1 VSPHRAEA
9 LGDGVAGDAAPVA
22 PGLAIEAVA
31 LGKCHR
37 IFGRPSDRLWQG
49 LLGSRRKLY
58 REFWALRDID
68 LQVARGETVGIV
80 GRNGAGKSTLLQL
93 IAGTMRATT
102 GEVRVAGRIA
112 ALLELG
118 SGFNMDF
125 TGRENVFLNAQVLG
139 MRRHEVE
146 QRFDRIA
153 EFAGLGDFINEPTR
167 TYSSGMVVRLAFS
180 VAINTD
186 PDILIIDEALAVGD
200 EAFQRKCYSRIEELK
215 RAGTTILF
223 VSHAAQSVIQLCDR
237 ALLIDGGERLLTG
250 RPRDVVE
257 HYHRLLHATGDLR
270 EEILGDIRALDRQ
283 TQGASAPE
291 PTEDA
296 APGPA
301 AATVPA
307 PVIRDLQPEAN
318 DRLDPGLEPSS
329 RMDYP
334 SQGALISDPHLVAP
348 DGRRVNVLC
357 PNGTY
362 LYRFRVEFIE
372 TASQVEFGMK
382 LKALSGLTLY
392 AISSHGRSGFIP
404 EIAAG
409 TVLEVEFRF
418 STRLCPGVYFLN
430 AGCQGLD
437 AAGERRF
444 LHRIVDAACFRIEAT
459 STDRFTGGFYDLS
472 SEPAAELRVV
482 PGASA

>member
-9 LGDGVAGDAAPVA
+9 LGSAAAEAIPA
-22 PGLAIEAVA
+22 SPGLAVEVV
-31 LGKCHR
+31 GVSKCHR
-37 IFGRPSDRLWQG
+37 IFARPSDRLWQG
-49 LLGSRRKLY
+49 LLGSRRKFY
-58 REFWALRDID
+58 REFWALRGID
-68 LQVARGETVGIV
+68 LRVARGETVGIV

-93 IAGTMRATT
+93 IAGTMRATS

-237 ALLIDGGERLLTG
+237 AMLLDGGARLLTG

-270 EEILGDIRALDRQ
+270 EEILDEIRALDGQ
-283 TQGASAPE
+283 TQGASPPE
-291 PTEDA
+291 PAEDA
-296 APGPA
+296 TSAGT
-301 AATVPA
+301 ATVPP
-307 PVIRDLQPEAN
+307 PVIRDLLPEAN
-318 DRLDPGLEPSS
+318 DRLDAELESSS
-329 RMDYP
+329 RIDYP
-334 SQGALISDPHLVAP
+334 SHGARISDPHLVTP

-382 LKALSGLTLY
+382 LKALSGLTLF
-392 AISSHGRSGFIP
+392 AISSHGRSGFMP

-459 STDRFTGGFYDLS
+459 STDRFTGGFFDLS

-482 PGASA
+482 SGASA